1 MSMTE
6 KEKIAQVLAD
16 SRDALRLLSAERDEL
31 KEKLAEAT
39 NQLGEVRTRLEAEK
53 LAAEMVEKGLKSSD
67 EFTGLVDEIEKAA
80 HDGRLPVLQEAV
92 KLAAADMGAHFTIN
106 QDEASGSGLTELEQY
121 LVGSVG

>member
-1 MSMTE
+1 MTE
-6 KEKIAQVLAD
+6 NEKIAQVLAD

-31 KEKLAEAT
+31 KEKLASASK
-39 NQLGEVRTRLEAEK
+39 QLDDVRTRLEAEK

-67 EFTGLVDEIEKAA
+67 EFTDLVDEIEKSA
-80 HDGRLPVLQEAV
+80 HEGRLPVLQEAV